1 MARMLIEKN
10 QTKPKQKQLLNCSHE
25 SGYFYLKCFHLTSS
39 TNVLDIWAVRKDA
52 ESAYLFHK
60 NKCNCC

>member
-1 MARMLIEKN
+1 MARMLIEK
-10 QTKPKQKQLLNCSHE
+10 QQQQKQLLNYSYE
-25 SGYFYLKCFHLTSS
+25 TGYLCLKVFHLTIS
-39 TNVLDIWAVRKDA
+39 TNVLDIWAMRKDA